1 MSLNDQELRLEC
13 LRLAEKN
20 SGTDTQQEAIVEKAT
35 AFYVFLTS
43 QHQKI
48 EAIEQMVTLVASLN
62 HQSSDLLIGLD
73 KQRIELRQKYPDTAR
88 EFQADK
94 QPQ

>member
-1 MSLNDQELRLEC
+1 MSMNDQELRLEC

-20 SGTDTQQEAIVEKAT
+20 ASNCPSDAIVEKAT
-35 AFYVFLTS
+35 AFYTFVTS
-43 QHQKI
+43 QRQKI

-62 HQSSDLLIGLD
+62 HQASDLLLD
-73 KQRIELRQKYPDTAR
+73 LDQQRIELQQKYPDTAR